1 MSFKAKLFIEEEERN
16 ILNARQMY
24 SRFADVNGRPT
35 SKPVGGTL
43 DFSIESTGSDGFFY
57 NNMFSQTTKCK
68 GEIVFYRRDGFTTLF
83 KIEFANAQILSLNE
97 SFHAIDDKP
106 LHMNVRIGWGIMKM
120 RNVIHEKTWNPNNPF
135 EEITPTVISQEEEK
149 EIVAYHITDT
159 DGNELEEYETG
170 DKIILN
176 IETKNR
182 IGDSLTIHLEDKTHD
197 FKYNG
202 ELLENDMLKDYVVN
216 SDMEKVELEVINQS
230 QQA

>member
-1 MSFKAKLFIEEEERN
+1 
-16 ILNARQMY
+16 
-24 SRFADVNGRPT
+24 
-35 SKPVGGTL
+35 
-43 DFSIESTGSDGFFY
+43 
-57 NNMFSQTTKCK
+57 
-68 GEIVFYRRDGFTTLF
+68 
-83 KIEFANAQILSLNE
+83 
-97 SFHAIDDKP
+97 
-106 LHMNVRIGWGIMKM
+106 MKM

-202 ELLENDMLKDYVVN
+202 KLLENDMLKDYVVN
-216 SDMEKVELEVINQS
+216 SDMEKVELEVINES